1 MNSVA
6 SSPSVQFDHSLVN
19 LTQVNATISARCY
32 LAVMFTPEW
41 PPQSDDGAARKQGG
55 RWSWKQSAVIVLGLL
70 AVAGLAV
77 GALQAADSAKGSA
90 KSEPSASIAK
100 TNLFPVVIKRPPGPP
115 QVKTSLTNFQGQP
128 VLVSCS
134 SCHTTTKPNLENR
147 SAADLDQF
155 HQGLKY
161 THGNLTCLSCHNSG
175 NYDTLRLA
183 DTQVVEF
190 ADSMTLC
197 SQCHGPQRRDYERGL
212 HGGMNGHWDLTRGGR
227 TRNTCVNCHDPHT
240 PKFPQVL
247 PVLSP
252 RDRVSVPAAHATP
265 ASSTAH

>member
-1 MNSVA
+1 
-6 SSPSVQFDHSLVN
+6 
-19 LTQVNATISARCY
+19 
-32 LAVMFTPEW
+32 MFTPDLR
-41 PPQSDDGAARKQGG
+41 PPSDDVAARKQGG
-55 RWSWKQSAVIVLGLL
+55 RWSRRQVLALVLGLL
-70 AVAGLAV
+70 TVAGLAV
-77 GALQAADSAKGSA
+77 GVLQAADYSKDST
-90 KSEPSASIAK
+90 KSESSAPAAN

-115 QVKTSLTNFQGQP
+115 QVKTSLTNFHGQP

-147 SAADLDQF
+147 SAVDLDQF

-190 ADSMTLC
+190 TDSMTLC

-252 RDRVSVPAAHATP
+252 RDRVSVPAAP

>member
-1 MNSVA
+1 MR
-6 SSPSVQFDHSLVN
+6 N
-19 LTQVNATISARCY
+19 LTQVNAALPGRCY
-32 LAVMFTPEW
+32 LATMFTPESR
-41 PPQSDDGAARKQGG
+41 PPPDDVAARKRGR
-55 RWSWKQSAVIVLGLL
+55 RWSWAPTPAFVFGLL
-70 AVAGLAV
+70 TVTGFVAA
-77 GALQAADSAKGSA
+77 GALQVADSLQGAT
-90 KSEPSASIAK
+90 KSEASATVAK

-115 QVKTSLTNFQGQP
+115 QVATSLTNFQGQP

-161 THGNLTCLSCHNSG
+161 QHGDLTCLSCHNSG

-183 DTQVVEF
+183 DTRTVEF
-190 ADSMTLC
+190 SDSMTLC

-227 TRNTCVNCHDPHT
+227 TRNTCINCHDPHT
-240 PKFPQVL
+240 PKFPRVL
-247 PVLSP
+247 PVLPP
-252 RDRVSVPAAHATP
+252 RDRISVPAAHAAP
-265 ASSTAH
+265 VSSTAH